1 MPAQKTTL
9 SRVVLLCAAAA
20 TVALVLGA
28 VSVRRQMH
36 TLIEDAHM
44 TRFAESGAVA
54 VSNLA
59 GVAEQYLAD
68 PNRHQVELAALADT
82 VRSLSDARGVTL
94 TGARSAGRPNSF
106 GYVWASSE
114 ERFRAADGSRNFTAG
129 ETVLTDELSPE
140 LGRLRA
146 AVNAEGEQELAELSG
161 QIRQVSTQILE
172 LLTQGDA
179 DREADREAEIAELDA
194 IFRVLYERATAL
206 LAAVG
211 EQHSGSIPAAP
222 SLHDNEVLFYHPVV
236 VFDQSTAGWYVGM
249 VRLRRLLAATRAAVS
264 AEQHAADTTGL
275 RRGAFLLAALWG
287 FFLVLSVVVRRL

>member
-9 SRVVLLCAAAA
+9 SLVVLLCAAAA

-28 VSVRRQMH
+28 VGVRQEIH

-68 PNRHQVELAALADT
+68 PNRHQVELAALAGT

-94 TGARSAGRPNSF
+94 TGAGSAGRPNSF

-129 ETVLTDELSPE
+129 ETVLTDELSPD

-179 DREADREAEIAELDA
+179 DREAEIAELDA
-194 IFRVLYERATAL
+194 IFRVLYERATAR
-206 LAAVG
+206 LAVVG

-236 VFDQSTAGWYVGM
+236 VFDQSTAGWYAGM
-249 VRLRRLLAATRAAVS
+249 VRLRRLLAPTRAAVR

-287 FFLVLSVVVRRL
+287 FFLALSVVVRRL

>member
-1 MPAQKTTL
+1 MNMPAQKTTL

-28 VSVRRQMH
+28 VGVRQEIH

-59 GVAEQYLAD
+59 GVAEQYLVD

-106 GYVWASSE
+106 GHVWASSE

-129 ETVLTDELSPE
+129 DTVLTDELSPD

-179 DREADREAEIAELDA
+179 DREAEIAELDA
-194 IFRVLYERATAL
+194 IFRVLYERATAR

-222 SLHDNEVLFYHPVV
+222 SLHDNEVMFYHPVV
-236 VFDQSTAGWYVGM
+236 VFDQSTAGWYAGM
-249 VRLRRLLAATRAAVS
+249 VRLRRLLAPTRAAVS
-264 AEQHAADTTGL
+264 AQQHAADTTGL